1 MKQVTTPRL
10 IAGLSFAAPD
20 PSDESRGL
28 RCHAGHAAHEMRR
41 VTAVLRGQGI
51 VHEYPAI
58 PSRFATALDLDVYRY
73 ERYAG
78 FRGYCTGQDESSHAL
93 SLGQVWEGYETL
105 LALAILAAGDRSRVV
120 LDFGAHLGWYSTLA
134 AIWDYRVVAFEA
146 DGENAERCAD
156 NARLNGVGHLVDVVH
171 SWIGADTPALPA
183 DAEEVELL
191 KSDLEG
197 GEDHVERVCRDL
209 FAAGRVRYALMEIS
223 PVLAG
228 HYPETVRRIADA
240 GYVAHDVPS
249 KAASPALKAAFEAD
263 PLAAIRACRIAD
275 ADIEAYV
282 RGLRQSNFLFVR
294 EDLA

>member
-1 MKQVTTPRL
+1 MTPPRL
-10 IAGLSFAAPD
+10 IAGLHFAAPD
-20 PSDESRGL
+20 ASDESRGL
-28 RCHAGHAAHEMRR
+28 RCHAGHARHDTRR
-41 VTAVLRGQGI
+41 VTAVLRGQGV

-58 PSRFATALDLDVYRY
+58 PSRFATALDLDVYTY

-93 SLGQVWEGYETL
+93 SLGQVWEGYESL
-105 LALAILAAGDRSRVV
+105 LTLAILAAGDRSRVV

-134 AIWDYRVVAFEA
+134 AVWGYRVVAFEA

-156 NARLNGVGHLVDVVH
+156 NAGLNGVGHLVDVVH
-171 SWIGADTPALPA
+171 TWVDATTPELAG

-197 GEDHVERVCRDL
+197 SEDHVERVCRDL
-209 FAAGRVRYALMEIS
+209 FATRRVRYALLEIS

-228 HYPETVRRIADA
+228 HYPETVRRIVDA
-240 GYVAHDVPS
+240 GYVAHDVPC

-263 PLAAIRACRIAD
+263 PLAAIRQCRIED
-275 ADIEAYV
+275 RSLDAYV
-282 RGLRQSNFLFVR
+282 ASLRQSNFLFVR
-294 EDLA
+294 GDLACP